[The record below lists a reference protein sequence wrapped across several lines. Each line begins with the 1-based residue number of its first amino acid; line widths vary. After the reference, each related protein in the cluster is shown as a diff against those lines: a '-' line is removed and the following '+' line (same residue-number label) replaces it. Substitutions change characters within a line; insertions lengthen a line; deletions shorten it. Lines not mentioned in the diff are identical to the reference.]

1 MNPKLLGALAGVA
14 LAVVLFWPAGS
25 SKKVER
31 LYNEAEQLYSQ
42 NDYEG
47 SIEKYNQALEES
59 VKWGVKTE
67 VIDKDFQTLAN
78 YKIAVNY
85 SKWAEQ
91 SGDITYY
98 DNAIEQIEKVAPNAT
113 VPKHQEGLTYLW
125 GHVLYKQEKFELAEP
140 KFHTLIENFPNSLF
154 VENAWYAIGQLN
166 YKLQKYDSARRAYK
180 EVLDGFPNSEF
191 KDDAQ
196 HLIAQSFLNE
206 KNYEQ
211 AYPEF
216 DKLATEE
223 FKTFADLQA
232 EAMYKAA
239 FCLNQLARDEEAI
252 GRYTQ
257 FITEHPT
264 SGYVTA
270 AYFDIGAIYS
280 KQKDYDNARVNY
292 ELALQNTDDRDLQA
306 EIQVTIGRTY
316 YEQQDYTNAVES
328 YNTLLEEYPECDFI
342 SEAKLGIADSYFK
355 SSAWAEA
362 AVAYQRVLDEH
373 PEETDFAPYLTY
385 QMGESNYKLASDLK
399 DAGETDS
406 ANASYETALM
416 WYQKAV
422 DDFPAD
428 PVASHALYGA
438 IWALNA
444 LGRKDELEAVA
455 REFIDKNRMDN
466 ELDLLA
472 AEVQL
477 KFADLKFNDFKQY
490 EDAAAEY
497 AKLWEYRDFPK
508 FHLIK
513 LIGKF
518 QEARSY
524 YEASK
529 PEGYREGDPD
539 AVFNEAL
546 LQNAVNAY
554 QQAIEKF
561 KGPEIQG
568 GESGTFL
575 AGVEQ
580 GRYDDFPQRPMQV
593 EACVMNQALSHEK
606 LNAWGKARELYT
618 AILPE
623 SDNYQRA
630 QLLIAQSLVKEGK
643 NSEAVAHYQAI
654 MDALDTDNRS
664 LAEIKLADLL
674 RSEERYAEAAA
685 EYENVVAG
693 NPTGE
698 YADDAQYLVG
708 LCYYKAAKAAAD
720 DAALLDKSVAA
731 FEKSIADY
739 PDSPNAVE
747 SYYGLALAYRDM
759 ALAGNTSVWPKVLEV
774 ADTAYA
780 QHGSSDNT
788 TVQKTLGHIDLVKA
802 TAIEKQGIDSE
813 EEKAELIASLRR
825 IAQNTGAPE
834 DSRSRAQ
841 LKIGHLYYGDGVHEK
856 ALAEYQAFVQMFP
869 NSELVTNALYQASV
883 CYYQIGQNSTDE
895 EAQQLAFQNAI
906 STATQVTDR
915 NPDVDASISAY
926 YTIGLAKH
934 ALNDSKGAIAA
945 FRQTTSYEGQTE
957 DKPRQDLIRQ
967 AHTRLADLNTAVGDH
982 AAAVREYQYVIQH
995 TDDDD
1000 QKGRSY
1006 FSIAYAQ
1013 DEHLNQY
1020 DDSLLNYQNA
1030 IQLSKDTLIRAQ
1042 AYYRMGLIY
1051 QEKLNDPEN
1060 ALKAY
1065 ETLISQFGAES
1076 NTSIQSMAADGG
1088 IRRSDLYLKLG
1099 RVDDAIAQAVAA
1111 REAAQTVPQKVSAQ
1125 YNLGLLYF
1133 GEARKLFSDKP
1144 GTDLQ
1149 PYIDASRNA
1158 ATAYV
1163 KAANIAPVDKVD
1175 NTISP
1180 FVQNA
1185 LFTAGQIYY
1194 SLGTGIKLPDDLN
1207 SAIPVLKQFVEYA
1220 DKGIFAASAQADV
1233 AKNIQTVLGY
1243 LAPTY
1248 YELGRMQLGFDDG
1261 FSEKTIEFFEQSA
1274 GVFKDLARR
1283 FPNAAEAPFWQYQAG
1298 EAYFAG
1304 QQHEK
1309 AVEEYS
1315 KVRRINPQHAQ
1326 AAESLAAISTCYAL
1340 LEKNTDD
1347 EAEKEKW
1354 LDKVF
1359 EINEILAK
1367 NYPTSPFA
1375 AEAFL
1380 NIGNTYYNQGVLP
1393 EVEETERIRFYTMA
1407 IEQYEKALAVP
1418 GINAESKENA
1428 ELFLRDTNRA
1438 LSADVYIQ
1446 ATANFDRARVAAE
1459 DQQKEAVE
1467 QAIAGFQD
1475 IIRTYPTT
1483 KYADLSLVQ
1492 IGEAYMLLAVEN
1504 DEYYNDALD
1513 SFDALWSKYAE
1524 VPPSDTQ
1531 VNRALTYSQSKITEI
1546 TNYMRDQNIPR
1557 RTGGGG
1563 GGGE

>member
-1 MNPKLLGALAGVA
+1 MNPKILGALAGVA

-31 LYNEAEQLYSQ
+31 LYTEAEQLYSQ

-47 SIEKYNQALEES
+47 SIEKYNLALEES

-67 VIDKDFQTLAN
+67 VIDKDFKTLAN

-98 DNAIEQIEKVAPNAT
+98 DNAIEQIEKAAPSAT
-113 VPKHQEGLTYLW
+113 VPKHLEGLTYLW

-166 YKLQKYDSARRAYK
+166 YKLQKYDAARRAYK
-180 EVLDGFPNSEF
+180 EVLDGFPNSDF

-280 KQKDYDNARVNY
+280 KQKDYDNARANY

-316 YEQQDYTNAVES
+316 YEQQDYSNAVES

-355 SSAWAEA
+355 SSSWSEA

-373 PEETDFAPYLTY
+373 PDETDFIPYVTY
-385 QMGESNYKLASDLK
+385 QMGESNYKFASDLK
-399 DAGETDS
+399 DDGQTDS
-406 ANASYETALM
+406 ANAAYEEALK

-422 DDFPAD
+422 DEFPAD
-428 PVASHALYGA
+428 PVASHSLYGA
-438 IWALNA
+438 IWTLNA
-444 LGRKDELEAVA
+444 LERKDELEAVA
-455 REFIDKNRMDN
+455 REFINKNRMDN

-490 EDAAAEY
+490 EDAGEEY
-497 AKLWEYRDFPK
+497 SKLWEYRDFPK

-524 YEASK
+524 YEAAK
-529 PEGYREGDPD
+529 PANYREGDSD
-539 AVFNEAL
+539 AVFSEAL
-546 LQNAVNAY
+546 LQKAVSAY
-554 QQAIEKF
+554 QQAIDKF
-561 KGPEIQG
+561 KGPEIKG

-575 AGVEQ
+575 AGIEQ

-606 LNAWGKARELYT
+606 LSAWGIARELYE

-643 NSEAVAHYQAI
+643 NSEAVAHYQSI

-674 RSEERYAEAAA
+674 RSEERFAEAAV
-685 EYENVVAG
+685 EYENVVTG

-708 LCYYKAAKAAAD
+708 LCYYKGAKAASD
-720 DAALLDKSVAA
+720 DAALLDKSVVA
-731 FEKSIADY
+731 FQKSIGDY

-759 ALAGNTSVWPKVLEV
+759 ALAGNASVWPKVLEV

-802 TAIEKQGIDSE
+802 TAIEKRGIESE

-825 IAQNTGAPE
+825 IAQNTSAPE

-841 LKIGHLYYGDGVHEK
+841 LKIGHLYYADSEYEK
-856 ALAEYQAFVQMFP
+856 ALAEYQAFVQAFP

-895 EAQQLAFQNAI
+895 GAQQLAFQNAI
-906 STATQVTDR
+906 NAATQVTEK
-915 NPDVDASISAY
+915 NPDVDAAISAY

-934 ALNDSKGAIAA
+934 ALIDSNGAIAA

-967 AHTRLADLNTAVGDH
+967 AHTRLADLNTSVGNH
-982 AAAVREYQYVIQH
+982 EAAVREYQYVIQN
-995 TDDDD
+995 TGDDD

-1013 DEHLNQY
+1013 DEHLKQY
-1020 DDSLLNYQNA
+1020 SDSLLNYQNA
-1030 IQLSKDTLIRAQ
+1030 IQLSTDPLIRAQ
-1042 AYYRMGLIY
+1042 GYYRMGLIY
-1051 QEKLNDPEN
+1051 QERLQDLEN

-1065 ETLISQFGAES
+1065 ETLINQFGAES

-1088 IRRSDLYLKLG
+1088 IRRSDIYLKLG
-1099 RVDDAIAQAVAA
+1099 RMDDAIAQASTA

-1133 GEARKLFSDKP
+1133 NKARELFSDKP

-1149 PYIDASRNA
+1149 PYIDASRQA
-1158 ATAYV
+1158 AAAYV
-1163 KAANIAPVDKVD
+1163 EAANIAPADKVND
-1175 NTISP
+1175 TISP

-1185 LFTAGQIYY
+1185 LFSAGQIYY

-1207 SAIPVLKQFVEYA
+1207 SALPVLRQFVEYA
-1220 DKGIFAASAQADV
+1220 DKGIFSISSQADV
-1233 AKNIQTVLGY
+1233 AETVQTVLGY

-1248 YELGRMQLGFDDG
+1248 YELGRMQLGFDEG
-1261 FSEKTIEFFEQSA
+1261 FSEKTVSFFEQSA
-1274 GVFKDLARR
+1274 TVFIDLARR
-1283 FPNAAEAPFWQYQAG
+1283 FPNAKETPFWQYQAG

-1304 QQHEK
+1304 QQYLK
-1309 AVEEYS
+1309 AIDEYR

-1326 AAESLAAISTCYAL
+1326 AAESLAAISTCYAWI
-1340 LEKNTDD
+1340 EKDTED

-1354 LDKVF
+1354 LEKVF
-1359 EINEILAK
+1359 EVNEVLAK
-1367 NYPTSPFA
+1367 NYSTSPFA

-1380 NIGNTYYNQGVLP
+1380 NIGNTYYNQGVVDS
-1393 EVEETERIRFYTMA
+1393 VEEADRIRLYTMA

-1418 GINAESKENA
+1418 EINAESKENA
-1428 ELFLRDTNRA
+1428 ELFLRDTKRA

-1446 ATANFDRARVAAE
+1446 ATANFDHARVAPE
-1459 DQQKEAVE
+1459 DLQMEAVE
-1467 QAIAGFQD
+1467 QAIAGFKN
-1475 IIRTYPTT
+1475 IIKTYPTT

-1492 IGEAYMLLAVEN
+1492 IGEAYMMLAGGN

-1513 SFDALWSKYAE
+1513 SFDALWGKYAI

-1531 VNRALTYSQSKITEI
+1531 VNKALTYAQTKITEI
-1546 TNYMRDQNIPR
+1546 TEYMKSQNIPR

-1563 GGGE
+1563 GGE

>member
-1 MNPKLLGALAGVA
+1 MNPRLLGVLAGIA

-31 LYNEAEQLYSQ
+31 LYNEAEELYRQ

-47 SIEKYNQALEES
+47 SNEKYDQALEES

-67 VIDKDFQTLAN
+67 VIDKDFPTLAN

-85 SKWAEQ
+85 SQWAEQ
-91 SGDITYY
+91 SGDITHY
-98 DNAIEQIEKVAPNAT
+98 DNAIERIEEVAPNAT

-166 YKLQKYDSARRAYK
+166 YKLQKYDAARRAYK

-316 YEQQDYTNAVES
+316 YEQQDYSNAVES

-355 SSAWAEA
+355 SAAWSEST
-362 AVAYQRVLDEH
+362 VAYQRVLDEH
-373 PEETDFAPYLTY
+373 PDETDFTPYVTY

-399 DAGETDS
+399 DDGQIDL
-406 ANASYETALM
+406 ANASFEEALT

-490 EDAAAEY
+490 EDAASEY
-497 AKLWEYRDFPK
+497 GKLWEYRDFPK

-524 YEASK
+524 YEAAK
-529 PEGYREGDPD
+529 PAGYREGDPE

-546 LQNAVNAY
+546 LQKAVNAY
-554 QQAIEKF
+554 QQAIDKF
-561 KGPEIQG
+561 KGPEVKG

-575 AGVEQ
+575 GGVEQ

-606 LNAWGKARELYT
+606 LNGWGKARDLYK
-618 AILPE
+618 AILPS

-643 NSEAVAHYQAI
+643 NSEAVAHYQSI
-654 MDALDTDNRS
+654 MDVLNTDNRS

-674 RSEERYAEAAA
+674 RSEERFAEAAA

-708 LCYYKAAKAAAD
+708 LCYYKAAKAASD

-731 FEKSIADY
+731 FQKSIEDY
-739 PDSPNAVE
+739 PESPNAVE

-759 ALAGNTSVWPKVLEV
+759 ALAGNAEVWPKVLET
-774 ADTAYA
+774 ADTAYEE
-780 QHGSSDNT
+780 HGSSDNT
-788 TVQKTLGHIDLVKA
+788 IVQKTLGHIDLVKA
-802 TAIEKQGIDSE
+802 TAIEKRGLESE
-813 EEKAELIASLRR
+813 EEKADLIASLRR
-825 IAQNTGAPE
+825 IVQNTGAPE

-841 LKIGHLYYGDGVHEK
+841 LKIGHLYYGDGDHEK
-856 ALAEYQAFVQMFP
+856 ALAEYQTFVQMFP
-869 NSELVTNALYQASV
+869 NSELVPNALYQASV
-883 CYYQIGQNSTDE
+883 CYYQIGQDSTDE
-895 EAQQLAFQNAI
+895 GAQQLAFQNAVN
-906 STATQVTDR
+906 TATQVTER

-926 YTIGLAKH
+926 YTVGLAKH

-995 TDDDD
+995 TDDED
-1000 QKGRSY
+1000 QKGRAY

-1013 DEHLNQY
+1013 DEHLKQY

-1030 IQLSKDTLIRAQ
+1030 IQLSKDSLIKAQ

-1051 QEKLNDPEN
+1051 QERLNDPAN

-1065 ETLISQFGAES
+1065 EALINQFGADS

-1088 IRRSDLYLKLG
+1088 IRRSDIYLKLG
-1099 RVDDAIAQAVAA
+1099 RMEDAIAQAVAA

-1125 YNLGLLYF
+1125 YTLGLLYF
-1133 GEARKLFSDKP
+1133 HQARKLFSDKP

-1149 PYIDASRNA
+1149 PYIDASRQA
-1158 ATAYV
+1158 ATVYV
-1163 KAANIAPVDKVD
+1163 EAANVVPADKVND
-1175 NTISP
+1175 TISL

-1185 LFTAGQIYY
+1185 LFSAGQIYY

-1207 SAIPVLKQFVEYA
+1207 SAIPVLNQFVEYA
-1220 DKGIFAASAQADV
+1220 DKGVFSVSSQADV
-1233 AKNIQTVLGY
+1233 SENVQTVLGY

-1248 YELGRMQLGFDDG
+1248 YELGRMQLGFDEG
-1261 FSEKTIEFFEQSA
+1261 FSEKTIRFFEQSA
-1274 GVFKDLARR
+1274 GVFIDLTRR
-1283 FPNAAEAPFWQYQAG
+1283 FPKAKEAPFWQYQAG
-1298 EAYFAG
+1298 EAYFAA
-1304 QQHEK
+1304 QQYQK
-1309 AVEEYS
+1309 AIDEYR

-1340 LEKNTDD
+1340 LEKNT
-1347 EAEKEKW
+1347 EAEADREKW
-1354 LDKVF
+1354 LGKIF
-1359 EINEILAK
+1359 ETNEVLVK

-1380 NIGNTYYNQGVLP
+1380 NIGNTYYNQGVLTD
-1393 EVEETERIRFYTMA
+1393 VTEADRIRAYTMA
-1407 IEQYEKALAVP
+1407 IKQYEQALAVP
-1418 GINAESKENA
+1418 DINAESKEQA
-1428 ELFLRDTNRA
+1428 EVFLRDTKRA

-1446 ATANFDRARVAAE
+1446 ATTNFDLARVVHE

-1467 QAIAGFQD
+1467 KAIIGFKD
-1475 IIRTYPTT
+1475 IIKTYPTT
-1483 KYADLSLVQ
+1483 KYADLSFVQ
-1492 IGEAYMLLAVEN
+1492 IGEAYMMLATQN

-1513 SFDALWSKYAE
+1513 FFDAFWSKYAT

-1531 VNRALTYSQSKITEI
+1531 VNKALRYAQSQIATITE
-1546 TNYMRDQNIPR
+1546 YMRAQNIPR

-1563 GGGE
+1563 G

>member
-1 MNPKLLGALAGVA
+1 MNPRLLGILAGVA

-47 SIEKYNQALEES
+47 AIAKYDEGLEES

-67 VIDKDFQTLAN
+67 VIDKDFTTLAN
-78 YKIAVNY
+78 YKIAVSY

-98 DNAIEQIEKVAPNAT
+98 DSAIEQIEKVAPNAT

-140 KFHTLIENFPNSLF
+140 KFHTVIENFPNSLF

-166 YKLQKYDSARRAYK
+166 YKLQKYDAARRAYK

-216 DKLATEE
+216 DKLSTEE

-232 EAMYKAA
+232 EASYKAA

-257 FITEHPT
+257 FITEYPT

-270 AYFDIGAIYS
+270 AYFDTGAIYS

-316 YEQQDYTNAVES
+316 YEQQDFPNAVES

-355 SSAWAEA
+355 SDVWVEA
-362 AVAYQRVLDEH
+362 AAAYQRVLNEH
-373 PEETDFAPYLTY
+373 PEETDFIPYVTY

-399 DAGETDS
+399 DDGQMDV
-406 ANASYETALM
+406 ANASYEEALM

-422 DDFPAD
+422 DEFPAD

-444 LGRKDELEAVA
+444 LERKDELETVA
-455 REFIDKNRMDN
+455 REFIDKNRMDS

-490 EDAAAEY
+490 EEAAAEY

-529 PEGYREGDPD
+529 PAGYREGDPD

-554 QQAIEKF
+554 QEAVDKF
-561 KGPEIQG
+561 KGTEIMG

-575 AGVEQ
+575 GGIEQ

-606 LNAWGKARELYT
+606 LNAWDKARDLYT
-618 AILPE
+618 AILPG

-630 QLLIAQSLVKEGK
+630 QLLIAQSLVKEG
-643 NSEAVAHYQAI
+643 NNTGAVAHYQSI
-654 MDALDTDNRS
+654 MDILDTDNRS

-674 RSEERYAEAAA
+674 RSEERFAEAAV

-708 LCYYKAAKAAAD
+708 LCYYKAAKAASD
-720 DAALLDKSVAA
+720 DAPLLDKSVAA
-731 FEKSIADY
+731 FEKAIADY

-759 ALAGNTSVWPKVLEV
+759 ALAGNESVWPKVLEV
-774 ADTAYA
+774 ADTAYDK
-780 QHGSSDNT
+780 HGGGDNT

-802 TAIEKQGIDSE
+802 TAIEKQGLESE

-825 IAQNTGAPE
+825 IVQNTGAPE
-834 DSRSRAQ
+834 DARSRAQ
-841 LKIGHLYYGDGVHEK
+841 LKIGHLYYGDGEHGK
-856 ALAEYQAFVQMFP
+856 ALAEYQGFVQMFP
-869 NSELVTNALYQASV
+869 NNELVTNALYQASV
-883 CYYQIGQNSTDE
+883 CYYQIGQNNTDE
-895 EAQQLAFQNAI
+895 GAKQLAFQNAV
-906 STATQVTDR
+906 STATQVTES
-915 NPDVDASISAY
+915 NPDVDAAISSY
-926 YTIGLAKH
+926 YTIGLAKY
-934 ALNDSKGAIAA
+934 ALNDSNGAIAA

-982 AAAVREYQYVIQH
+982 ESAVREYQYVIQY

-1013 DEHLNQY
+1013 DEHLKQF

-1030 IQLSKDTLIRAQ
+1030 IQLSKDPLIRAQ

-1051 QEKLNDPEN
+1051 QEILNDSEN
-1060 ALKAY
+1060 ALKVF
-1065 ETLISQFGAES
+1065 ETLITQFGGES

-1088 IRRSDLYLKLG
+1088 IRRSDLYVKLG
-1099 RVDDAIAQAVAA
+1099 RMDDAIAQAVAA
-1111 REAAQTVPQKVSAQ
+1111 RDAAQTTAQKVSAQ
-1125 YNLGLLYF
+1125 YNLGYLYF
-1133 GEARKLFSDKP
+1133 DQARKLFSDKP

-1149 PYIDASRNA
+1149 PYIDASRQA

-1163 KAANIAPVDKVD
+1163 ESANTAAADKIDDTV
-1175 NTISP
+1175 SP

-1185 LFTAGQIYY
+1185 LFSAGQIYY

-1207 SAIPVLKQFVEYA
+1207 SAVPVLMQFVEYA
-1220 DKGIFAASAQADV
+1220 DKGLFAVSSQADV
-1233 AKNIQTVLGY
+1233 SKNVQTVLGY

-1248 YELGRMQLGFDDG
+1248 YELGRMQLGFDEG
-1261 FSEKTIEFFEQSA
+1261 FSEKTVSFFDQSA
-1274 GVFKDLARR
+1274 TVFMDLARR

-1304 QQHEK
+1304 QQHLK
-1309 AVEEYS
+1309 AIEEYA
-1315 KVRRINPQHAQ
+1315 KVRNINPQHAQ

-1340 LEKNTDD
+1340 LEKNTED

-1354 LDKVF
+1354 LAQVF
-1359 EINEILAK
+1359 EINEVLAK

-1380 NIGNTYYNQGVLP
+1380 NIGNTYYNQGVFDDTT
-1393 EVEETERIRFYTMA
+1393 EEDRIRLYTMA

-1418 GINAESKENA
+1418 DINAESKENA
-1428 ELFLRDTNRA
+1428 DLFLRETKGS

-1446 ATANFDRARVAAE
+1446 ATANFDRARVAPE

-1467 QAIAGFQD
+1467 NAIAGFQD
-1475 IIRTYPTT
+1475 IIKAYPTT

-1492 IGEAYMLLAVEN
+1492 IGDAYMILAVEN

-1513 SFDALWSKYAE
+1513 SYDALWGKYAT

-1531 VNRALTYSQSKITEI
+1531 VNKALTYSQGKITEI
-1546 TNYMRDQNIPR
+1546 TEYMRAQNIPR

-1563 GGGE
+1563 GGE

>member
-1 MNPKLLGALAGVA
+1 MNPKLLVVLAGVA

-47 SIEKYNQALEES
+47 SIGKYNEALEES

-67 VIDKDFQTLAN
+67 VIDKDFPTLAN

-166 YKLQKYDSARRAYK
+166 YKLQKYDAARRAYK
-180 EVLDGFPNSEF
+180 EVLDGFPNSDF

-223 FKTFADLQA
+223 FKTFVDLQA

-316 YEQQDYTNAVES
+316 YEQQDYLNAVES

-355 SSAWAEA
+355 SASWAEA

-373 PEETDFAPYLTY
+373 PDETDFIPYVTY

-399 DAGETDS
+399 DNDQIDS
-406 ANASYETALM
+406 ANASYEEALM

-444 LGRKDELEAVA
+444 LGRKDELETVA

-490 EDAAAEY
+490 EDAAEEY
-497 AKLWEYRDFPK
+497 SKLWEYRDFPK

-524 YEASK
+524 YEAAK
-529 PEGYREGDPD
+529 PEGYREGDSD
-539 AVFNEAL
+539 AVFNEEL
-546 LQNAVNAY
+546 LQQAVNAY

-561 KGPEIQG
+561 KGPEIKG

-593 EACVMNQALSHEK
+593 EACVMNQALSYEK
-606 LNAWGKARELYT
+606 LNAWGQARDLYT
-618 AILPE
+618 AILAE
-623 SDNYQRA
+623 SENYQRA

-643 NSEAVAHYQAI
+643 NSEAVAHYQSI

-674 RSEERYAEAAA
+674 RSEERFAEAAV

-708 LCYYKAAKAAAD
+708 LCFYRAAKAASD

-731 FEKSIADY
+731 FQKAIADY

-759 ALAGNTSVWPKVLEV
+759 ALAGNATVWPKVLET
-774 ADTAYA
+774 ADAAYEK
-780 QHGSSDNT
+780 HGSSDNT
-788 TVQKTLGHIDLVKA
+788 IVQKTLGHIDLVKA
-802 TAIEKQGIDSE
+802 TAIEKQGLDSE

-825 IAQNTGAPE
+825 IVQNTGAPE

-841 LKIGHLYYGDGVHEK
+841 LKIGHLYYGDSDHEK
-856 ALAEYQAFVQMFP
+856 ALAEYQGFVQMFP

-895 EAQQLAFQNAI
+895 GAQQLAFQNAVN
-906 STATQVTDR
+906 TATQVTER
-915 NPDVDASISAY
+915 NPDVDAAISAY

-934 ALNDSKGAIAA
+934 ALHDSNGAIQA

-967 AHTRLADLNTAVGDH
+967 AHTRLADLNTSVGDH

-995 TDDDD
+995 TEDDD

-1013 DEHLNQY
+1013 DEHLQQY

-1030 IQLSKDTLIRAQ
+1030 IQLSKDPLIRAQ
-1042 AYYRMGLIY
+1042 AYYRTGLIY

-1065 ETLISQFGAES
+1065 ETLINEFGADS
-1076 NTSIQSMAADGG
+1076 NANIQSMAADSG

-1099 RVDDAIAQAVAA
+1099 RVQDAIAQAVAA
-1111 REAAQTVPQKVSAQ
+1111 REAAQTIPQKVSAQ

-1149 PYIDASRNA
+1149 PYIDASRQA
-1158 ATAYV
+1158 AASYV
-1163 KAANIAPVDKVD
+1163 EAANVAPADKIND
-1175 NTISP
+1175 TISP

-1185 LFTAGQIYY
+1185 LFSAGQIYY

-1207 SAIPVLKQFVEYA
+1207 SAVPVLKQFVEYA
-1220 DKGIFAASAQADV
+1220 DNNIFSVSSQADV
-1233 AKNIQTVLGY
+1233 AKNVQTVLGY

-1248 YELGRMQLGFDDG
+1248 YELGRMQLGFDEG
-1261 FSEKTIEFFEQSA
+1261 FSEKTVSFFEQSA
-1274 GVFKDLARR
+1274 SVFMDLARR
-1283 FPNAAEAPFWQYQAG
+1283 FPNAPEAPFWQYQAG

-1304 QQHEK
+1304 QQYQK
-1309 AVEEYS
+1309 AIDEYT
-1315 KVRRINPQHAQ
+1315 KVRRINSKHAQ

-1340 LEKNTDD
+1340 LEKNTED
-1347 EAEKEKW
+1347 EAEKEQW

-1359 EINEILAK
+1359 EVNEVLAK

-1393 EVEETERIRFYTMA
+1393 DVTEVDRIRFYTMA

-1428 ELFLRDTNRA
+1428 ELFLRDTKSA

-1446 ATANFDRARVAAE
+1446 ATANFDRAKVAPE

-1467 QAIAGFQD
+1467 NAIAGFQD
-1475 IIRTYPTT
+1475 IIKVYPTT

-1492 IGEAYMLLAVEN
+1492 IGEAYMLLAGNN

-1513 SFDALWSKYAE
+1513 SFDALWSKYSE

-1531 VNRALTYSQSKITEI
+1531 VNTALRYAQSQITTITE
-1546 TNYMRDQNIPR
+1546 YMKSQNIPR

-1563 GGGE
+1563 GGE

>member
-1 MNPKLLGALAGVA
+1 MNPKLLGALAGIA

-47 SIEKYNQALEES
+47 SIAKHNLALEES

-67 VIDKDFQTLAN
+67 VIDKDFYTLAN

-125 GHVLYKQEKFELAEP
+125 GHVLYKQEKYELAEP

-166 YKLQKYDSARRAYK
+166 YKLQKYDAARRAYK

-316 YEQQDYTNAVES
+316 YEQQDYPNAIES

-355 SSAWAEA
+355 SSVWSEA

-373 PEETDFAPYLTY
+373 PDETDFIPYLTY

-399 DAGETDS
+399 DDGQTEA
-406 ANASYETALM
+406 ANASFEEALM

-444 LGRKDELEAVA
+444 LGRKDELETVA

-497 AKLWEYRDFPK
+497 SKLWEYRDFPK

-524 YEASK
+524 YEAAK
-529 PEGYREGDPD
+529 PADYREGDPD

-546 LQNAVNAY
+546 LQKAVNAY
-554 QQAIEKF
+554 QQAIDKF

-568 GESGTFL
+568 GEDGTFL
-575 AGVEQ
+575 GGIEQ

-606 LNAWGKARELYT
+606 LNAWGKARDLYK

-623 SDNYQRA
+623 SENYQRA

-674 RSEERYAEAAA
+674 RSEERYAEAAV

-693 NPTGE
+693 NPAGE

-708 LCYYKAAKAAAD
+708 LCYYKAAKAASD
-720 DAALLDKSVAA
+720 DAALLDQSVAA
-731 FEKSIADY
+731 FQKSIGDY

-759 ALAGNTSVWPKVLEV
+759 ALAGNASVWPKVLEV
-774 ADTAYA
+774 ADTAYEK
-780 QHGSSDNT
+780 HGGSDNT
-788 TVQKTLGHIDLVKA
+788 IVQKTLGHIDLVKA
-802 TAIEKQGIDSE
+802 TAIEKQGLESE
-813 EEKAELIASLRR
+813 EEKAELIASLKR

-841 LKIGHLYYGDGVHEK
+841 LKIGHLYYGDGEHEK
-856 ALAEYQAFVQMFP
+856 ALAEYQAFVQMFS

-883 CYYQIGQNSTDE
+883 CYYQIGQNSTDAG
-895 EAQQLAFQNAI
+895 AQQLAFQNAVN
-906 STATQVTDR
+906 TATQVTDR
-915 NPDVDASISAY
+915 NPDVDAAISAY

-934 ALNDSKGAIAA
+934 ALNDSKGAITA

-957 DKPRQDLIRQ
+957 DEPRQDLIRQ

-1013 DEHLNQY
+1013 DEHLNQH

-1030 IQLSKDTLIRAQ
+1030 IQLSKDSLIKAQ

-1051 QEKLNDPEN
+1051 QERLNDPEN

-1065 ETLISQFGAES
+1065 ETLINQFGAES
-1076 NTSIQSMAADGG
+1076 NTSIQSMVADSG

-1099 RVDDAIAQAVAA
+1099 RVDDAIAQAIAA
-1111 REAAQTVPQKVSAQ
+1111 LEAAQTIPQKVSAQ

-1149 PYIDASRNA
+1149 PYIDASRQA
-1158 ATAYV
+1158 AVAYIE
-1163 KAANIAPVDKVD
+1163 AANVAPADKVND
-1175 NTISP
+1175 TISP

-1185 LFTAGQIYY
+1185 LFSAGQIYY

-1220 DKGIFAASAQADV
+1220 DKGLFAVSSQVDISKSV
-1233 AKNIQTVLGY
+1233 QTVLGY

-1248 YELGRMQLGFDDG
+1248 YELGRMQLGFDEG
-1261 FSEKTIEFFEQSA
+1261 FSEKTISFFEQSA
-1274 GVFKDLARR
+1274 GAFKDLVRR
-1283 FPNAAEAPFWQYQAG
+1283 FPNAKEAPFWQYQAG
-1298 EAYFAG
+1298 EAYYAG
-1304 QQHEK
+1304 QQYLK
-1309 AVEEYS
+1309 AIEEYR

-1340 LEKNTDD
+1340 LEKNTED

-1359 EINEILAK
+1359 EVNEVLAK

-1380 NIGNTYYNQGVLP
+1380 NIGNTYYNQGVVP
-1393 EVEETERIRFYTMA
+1393 GVTEGDRIRFYTMA
-1407 IEQYEKALAVP
+1407 IEQYEKALTVP
-1418 GINAESKENA
+1418 GINAKSKEEA
-1428 ELFLRDTNRA
+1428 ELFLRDTKRA

-1446 ATANFDRARVAAE
+1446 ATADFDRARVAPE
-1459 DQQKEAVE
+1459 DQQKEGVE
-1467 QAIAGFQD
+1467 QAIVGFKD
-1475 IIRTYPTT
+1475 IIKTYPTT

-1492 IGEAYMLLAVEN
+1492 IGEAYMLLAGQN

-1513 SFDALWSKYAE
+1513 FFDALWRKYPT

-1531 VNRALTYSQSKITEI
+1531 VNRALRYAQTQITTITE
-1546 TNYMRDQNIPR
+1546 YMKSQNIPR
-1557 RTGGGG
+1557 RTSGG

>member
-1 MNPKLLGALAGVA
+1 MNPKILGVLAGVA

-47 SIEKYNQALEES
+47 STEKYNQALEES

-91 SGDITYY
+91 SGDITHY

-180 EVLDGFPNSEF
+180 EVLDGYPNSEF

-216 DKLATEE
+216 DKLGTEE
-223 FKTFADLQA
+223 FKTFVDLRA

-239 FCLNQLARDEEAI
+239 FCLNQLGRDEEAI

-316 YEQQDYTNAVES
+316 YEQQDYPNAVES
-328 YNTLLEEYPECDFI
+328 YNTLLEEYPECDFV
-342 SEAKLGIADSYFK
+342 SEAKLGISDSYFK

-373 PEETDFAPYLTY
+373 PEETDFTPYLTY

-399 DAGETDS
+399 DDDQTDA
-406 ANASYETALM
+406 ANASYEKALI

-444 LGRKDELEAVA
+444 LERKDELEAVA

-524 YEASK
+524 YEAAK
-529 PEGYREGDPD
+529 PAGYREGDPD
-539 AVFNEAL
+539 AVFDEVL

-554 QQAIEKF
+554 EQAVEKF
-561 KGPEIQG
+561 KGPEIKG

-575 AGVEQ
+575 AGIEQ

-618 AILPE
+618 EILPE
-623 SDNYQRA
+623 SNNYQRA
-630 QLLIAQSLVKEGK
+630 QLLVAQSLVKEGK
-643 NSEAVAHYQAI
+643 NSEAVAHYQSI
-654 MDALDTDNRS
+654 MDTLDTDNRS

-674 RSEERYAEAAA
+674 RSEERYAEAAV
-685 EYENVVAG
+685 EYENVVTG

-708 LCYYKAAKAAAD
+708 LCYYKAAKAASD

-731 FEKSIADY
+731 FGKSIGDY

-759 ALAGNTSVWPKVLEV
+759 ALGGNTSVWPKVLEV

-802 TAIEKQGIDSE
+802 TAIEKQGINSE

-841 LKIGHLYYGDGVHEK
+841 LKIGHLYYGDGEHEK
-856 ALAEYQAFVQMFP
+856 ALAEYQVFLQMFP
-869 NSELVTNALYQASV
+869 NSELVSNALYQASV

-895 EAQQLAFQNAI
+895 GAQQLAFQNAVN
-906 STATQVTDR
+906 TATQVTER
-915 NPDVDASISAY
+915 NPDVEAAISAY

-934 ALNDSKGAIAA
+934 AMNDSKGAISA
-945 FRQTTSYEGQTE
+945 FLQTTSYEGQTE

-982 AAAVREYQYVIQH
+982 AAAVREYKYVIQY

-1020 DDSLLNYQNA
+1020 DDSLLNYQNS
-1030 IQLSKDTLIRAQ
+1030 IQLSKDSLIKAQ

-1051 QEKLNDPEN
+1051 QERLNDPEN

-1099 RVDDAIAQAVAA
+1099 RVNEAITQAVAA
-1111 REAAQTVPQKVSAQ
+1111 REAAQTVPQTVSAQ

-1144 GTDLQ
+1144 GTDLK
-1149 PYIDASRNA
+1149 PYIDASRRA
-1158 ATAYV
+1158 AASYV
-1163 KAANIAPVDKVD
+1163 EAANIAPADKVND
-1175 NTISP
+1175 TISP

-1207 SAIPVLKQFVEYA
+1207 NAIPVLKQFVEYA
-1220 DKGIFAASAQADV
+1220 DKGIFSVSSQADV
-1233 AKNIQTVLGY
+1233 SENVQTILGY

-1248 YELGRMQLGFDDG
+1248 YELGRMQLGFDER
-1261 FSEKTIEFFEQSA
+1261 FSEKTVSFFDQSA
-1274 GVFKDLARR
+1274 SVFMDLTKR
-1283 FPNAAEAPFWQYQAG
+1283 FPNAKEAPFWQYQAG

-1304 QQHEK
+1304 QQHLK
-1309 AVEEYS
+1309 AIEEYK

-1340 LEKNTDD
+1340 LEKNTED

-1359 EINEILAK
+1359 ETNEILAK
-1367 NYPTSPFA
+1367 NYSTSPFA

-1380 NIGNTYYNQGVLP
+1380 NIGNTYYNQGVLDSAT
-1393 EVEETERIRFYTMA
+1393 EEDRIRLYTMA

-1418 GINAESKENA
+1418 GINAESKESA
-1428 ELFLRDTNRA
+1428 DLFLNDTKRA

-1446 ATANFDRARVAAE
+1446 ATTNFDRARVASE
-1459 DQQKEAVE
+1459 GEQREAVE

-1475 IIRTYPTT
+1475 IIKIYPTT

-1492 IGEAYMLLAVEN
+1492 IGEAYMLLAGEN

-1513 SFDALWSKYAE
+1513 SFDALWSKYAI

-1531 VNRALTYSQSKITEI
+1531 VNKALRYAQTKITEI
-1546 TNYMRDQNIPR
+1546 TEYMKDRNIPR

-1563 GGGE
+1563 GGE